1 MSLFSIK
8 WPLTFT
14 KSVLRYAITLKVV
27 FQAQGSHSNVCTRV
41 LLPTSEINSMDPW
54 ATPRV
59 CGCQSAG
66 PRRGKRRYYIMC
78 HISPFP
84 WLFFFNLEKYKYTD
98 YALQENLYASMCLLL
113 SPKSL
118 DSYHGY
124 KYPEHVLWYFS
135 HHSICSN
142 QSEIAGLPDSVI

>member
-1 MSLFSIK
+1 MFVPESSSQLQK
-8 WPLTFT
+8 LTAWILGRRPEYVDVR
-14 KSVLRYAITLKVV
+14 VL
-27 FQAQGSHSNVCTRV
+27 AQGEGREGT
-41 LLPTSEINSMDPW
+41 
-54 ATPRV
+54 
-59 CGCQSAG
+59 
-66 PRRGKRRYYIMC
+66 
-78 HISPFP
+78 ISCVTFHRFP
-84 WLFFFNLEKYKYTD
+84 DFFFFNLEKYKYTS

>member
-1 MSLFSIK
+1 MFVPESSSQLQK
-8 WPLTFT
+8 LTAWILGRRPEYVDVR
-14 KSVLRYAITLKVV
+14 VL
-27 FQAQGSHSNVCTRV
+27 AQGEGREGT
-41 LLPTSEINSMDPW
+41 
-54 ATPRV
+54 
-59 CGCQSAG
+59 
-66 PRRGKRRYYIMC
+66 
-78 HISPFP
+78 ISCVTFHRFP
-84 WLFFFNLEKYKYTD
+84 DIFFFNLEKYKYTG

-113 SPKSL
+113 SPKRL